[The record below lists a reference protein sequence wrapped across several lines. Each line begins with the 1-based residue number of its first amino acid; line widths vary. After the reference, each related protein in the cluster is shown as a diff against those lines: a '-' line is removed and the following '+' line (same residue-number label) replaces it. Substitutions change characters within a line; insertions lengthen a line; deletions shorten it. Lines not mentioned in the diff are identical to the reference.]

1 MTYPFRFNGF
11 LYIIDFAIL
20 FKDETADE
28 PKDDDKSDTE
38 QSENKADEKGDIHTQ
53 SFF

>member
-11 LYIIDFAIL
+11 LYIIDFPIL

-38 QSENKADEKGDIHTQ
+38 QSESKTDEKGE
-53 SFF
+53 FFTIF